1 MIELKPCPFCG
12 GEAILKQDVRYPRS
26 GKYEG
31 KSVKA
36 YEVICSNYDCI
47 IYGADN
53 KYFFTKEEAT
63 EAWNKRTPGWISVN
77 KRLPE
82 REEAVVVLTEGME
95 LLVAKIDEKF
105 DYWYHEEGAFSMSY
119 VTHWFPIPELPEP
132 PTLEGDEQND

>member
-12 GEAILKQDVRYPRS
+12 GEAILRQDIRYPRS

-53 KYFFTKEEAT
+53 KYFFTKEEAI
-63 EAWNKRTPGWISVN
+63 EAWNNRKPDWISVDD
-77 KRLPE
+77 RLPE
-82 REEAVVVLTEGME
+82 EDVRVLIVGKRGGIQIARSIECSSCSNGRLWISDTR
-95 LLVAKIDEKF
+95 KYPKP
-105 DYWYHEEGAFSMSY
+105 
-119 VTHWFPIPELPEP
+119 THWMPLPEP
-132 PTLEGDEQND
+132 PTLEGDE